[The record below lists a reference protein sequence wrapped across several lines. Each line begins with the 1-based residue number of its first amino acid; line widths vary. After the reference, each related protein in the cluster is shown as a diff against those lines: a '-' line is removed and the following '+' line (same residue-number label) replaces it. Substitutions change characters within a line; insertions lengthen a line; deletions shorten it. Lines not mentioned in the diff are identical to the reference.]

1 MLCYFMK
8 KAIRKVILTM
18 YLQASFDAKQPIQ
31 IPKKTLELSSFLQLT
46 CNSDTLL
53 KLKVVRINIAI
64 Y

>member
-1 MLCYFMK
+1 
-8 KAIRKVILTM
+8 M

>member
-8 KAIRKVILTM
+8 RTIRKVILTM
-18 YLQASFDAKQPIQ
+18 YLQASFDAKQPIL

-46 CNSDTLL
+46 YNSATLL
-53 KLKVVRINIAI
+53 KLKVVRINITI